1 MFTSIV
7 LRRPKKITF
16 RKGLL
21 ERGKISMSRFSKSWV
36 LFQMVVKRCYDDRKS
51 FDMQPSKMKAVLFV
65 THFLSQFSQFS
76 RKIIY
81 TYLFFVIN
89 LAISSRSALARQV
102 RGFLTIF
109 SYDWLEFLYCS
120 SAHFSKFSFVPM
132 ICLKGYVICWTIGG
146 HSLEPNY
153 IWHTLDLQFKLD
165 TCKVSLLYKV

>member
-7 LRRPKKITF
+7 FRRPKKITF
-16 RKGLL
+16 QKTLL
-21 ERGKISMSRFSKSWV
+21 ERDTLNVTV
-36 LFQMVVKRCYDDRKS
+36 LEILSIILDVKRKYDYRKF
-51 FDMQPSKMKAVLFV
+51 FDMKPSKMKAVLFV

-132 ICLKGYVICWTIGG
+132 ICLKGRSVCELSGSPIRA
-146 HSLEPNY
+146 
-153 IWHTLDLQFKLD
+153 KLYLA
-165 TCKVSLLYKV
+165 CI

>member
-1 MFTSIV
+1 
-7 LRRPKKITF
+7 
-16 RKGLL
+16 
-21 ERGKISMSRFSKSWV
+21 
-36 LFQMVVKRCYDDRKS
+36 MVVKRCYDDRKS

-132 ICLKGYVICWTIGG
+132 ICLKSSVIFLNYRG
-146 HSLEPNY
+146 SLIRAKPYLAY
-153 IWHTLDLQFKLD
+153 ILDLQFKLD
-165 TCKVSLLYKV
+165 TCNVLL